1 MTRNGIAYFPIV
13 DEYVIA
19 VYDNQLLVPK
29 VDYFLDGDLFV
40 FNEAPLNGRFLSL
53 YSIEAPIP
61 SFGSGALGYARVN
74 DTGELTSISINKNGS
89 GYRYQISS

>member
-1 MTRNGIAYFPIV
+1 MTRNGITYFPIV

-19 VYDNQLLVPK
+19 VYDNQLLQPK

-61 SFGSGALGYARVN
+61 SLVLAHLDMPVSMILVN
-74 DTGELTSISINKNGS
+74 
-89 GYRYQISS
+89 